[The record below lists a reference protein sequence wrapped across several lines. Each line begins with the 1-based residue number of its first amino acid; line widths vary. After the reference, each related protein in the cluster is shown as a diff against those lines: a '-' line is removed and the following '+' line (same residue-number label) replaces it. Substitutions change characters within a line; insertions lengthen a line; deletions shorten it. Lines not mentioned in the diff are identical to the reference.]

1 MSLEYSQSTGRLVL
15 RRGGGTVATVAIG
28 YSGRADGLNAPE
40 MEHKVGIGPIPQGT
54 YYLRER
60 HHQRFKAPALRC
72 EPTEATAKFLRH
84 LGRSGFWIHG
94 DNGSGKRDSSSGCI
108 ILNKEARLKVCH
120 LMAQGHPILVVV
132 P

>member
-1 MSLEYSQSTGRLVL
+1 MSLEYSQRTGRLVL
-15 RRGGGTVATVAIG
+15 RTGGGNARLVATG

-40 MEHKVGIGPIPQGT
+40 MEYKVAIGPIPQGT

-60 HHQRFKAPALRC
+60 HHQRYKAPALRC

-84 LGRSGFWIHG
+84 LGRGGFWIHG

-108 ILNKEARLKVCH
+108 ILNREARLQVRH
-120 LMAQGHPILVVV
+120 LMAQGHSILVVV